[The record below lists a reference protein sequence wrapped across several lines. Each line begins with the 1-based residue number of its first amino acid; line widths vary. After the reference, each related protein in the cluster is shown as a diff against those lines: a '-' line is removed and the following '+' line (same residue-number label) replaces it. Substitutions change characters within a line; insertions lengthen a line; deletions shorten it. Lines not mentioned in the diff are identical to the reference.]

1 MNAGTI
7 ALLTA
12 AMMLPVMTSAG
23 EQYRLSSPDG
33 ALELVVEVGE
43 DITYSLSHDGGEILG
58 PSPVSMTLEDGTVYG
73 LRPGKAVCRRVSED
87 KTIESPFYKKAEIE
101 DKYNEMT
108 LKFKAFSMIFRAYD
122 EGVAYRFVSGSRSP
136 FRVVSEQA
144 VFNFPEDTRAFVPYV
159 SKFDGDGFESQFY
172 NSFENTYQHIL
183 LSEWDSRRLAFL
195 PIVAEA
201 AGGRKVCITEA
212 DLMNYPGMYL
222 HNPDGG
228 RSLNGV
234 FAPVPDKIEQGG
246 HNMLQGVVK
255 SRKPYIAEC
264 GPGEVFPWRVIIVS
278 GEDKEL
284 ADNDMVYKLA
294 SPQREDMDFSWV
306 KPGKVAWEWWNDWNL
321 RGVDFKTGINNETY
335 KYYIDFASA
344 HGIPY
349 VILDEGWAVNLKADL
364 MQVVPEIDL
373 KGLVEYAEGKNVGLI
388 LWAGYLAFARDIEG
402 VCRYFSDMGIKG
414 FKVDFMDRDDQ
425 QMVAFHREAAET
437 AARYRLMLDLHGTYK
452 PTGLH
457 RTWPNVVNYEG
468 VHGLEQMK
476 WASPEVDQVTY
487 DVTIPFIRMVAGPMD
502 YTQGAMRNASRE
514 NYYPVNSEPMSQG
527 TRCRQL
533 AEYVVFE
540 SPVNML
546 CDSPSNYMAEP
557 ECLDFISEVPE
568 VWDETVSMDG
578 RIGEYVAIARRK
590 GDTWYVGAMTDWNA
604 RTLTLDLSF
613 IGEGCTAEIFA
624 DGMNAERAA
633 SDYRRYVAEVPSDG
647 KMEVRMAPGGGFV
660 AKISPNRR

>member
-1 MNAGTI
+1 M
-7 ALLTA
+7 LTA

-108 LKFKAFSMIFRAYD
+108 LKFKTFSMIFRAYD

-144 VFNFPEDTRAFVPYV
+144 VFNFPEDTHAFVPYV
-159 SKFDGDGFESQFY
+159 SKFDDNGFESQFY

-335 KYYIDFASA
+335 K
-344 HGIPY
+344 
-349 VILDEGWAVNLKADL
+349 
-364 MQVVPEIDL
+364 
-373 KGLVEYAEGKNVGLI
+373 
-388 LWAGYLAFARDIEG
+388 
-402 VCRYFSDMGIKG
+402 
-414 FKVDFMDRDDQ
+414 
-425 QMVAFHREAAET
+425 
-437 AARYRLMLDLHGTYK
+437 
-452 PTGLH
+452 
-457 RTWPNVVNYEG
+457 
-468 VHGLEQMK
+468 
-476 WASPEVDQVTY
+476 
-487 DVTIPFIRMVAGPMD
+487 
-502 YTQGAMRNASRE
+502 
-514 NYYPVNSEPMSQG
+514 
-527 TRCRQL
+527 
-533 AEYVVFE
+533 
-540 SPVNML
+540 
-546 CDSPSNYMAEP
+546 
-557 ECLDFISEVPE
+557 
-568 VWDETVSMDG
+568 
-578 RIGEYVAIARRK
+578 
-590 GDTWYVGAMTDWNA
+590 
-604 RTLTLDLSF
+604 
-613 IGEGCTAEIFA
+613 
-624 DGMNAERAA
+624 
-633 SDYRRYVAEVPSDG
+633 
-647 KMEVRMAPGGGFV
+647 
-660 AKISPNRR
+660 